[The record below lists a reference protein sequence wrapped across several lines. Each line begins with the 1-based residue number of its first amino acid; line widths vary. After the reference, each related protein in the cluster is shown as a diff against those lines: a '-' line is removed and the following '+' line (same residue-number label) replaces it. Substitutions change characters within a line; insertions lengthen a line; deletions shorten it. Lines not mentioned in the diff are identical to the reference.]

1 MEMTTHCFDQSTTT
15 TAIHGNDSEKTDD
28 YDLNDF
34 AQLFQSFEPM
44 SIAVFSLVSV
54 LGVLGNGVV
63 IWVTGFKMNKTVN
76 TVWHLNL
83 AVADFLFAGFLP
95 LNVTSLA
102 LGSHWPFG
110 NFMCKLSTTLIFLNM
125 FVSVYILVVISV
137 DRCVSVVWPVW
148 AQNHRNVRKA
158 SYVSLCVWILALILN
173 APYLYFMDTEQ
184 ESGDKI
190 ICFDTLFD
198 YKIRFQNQFHLHAIV
213 ITDFLLGFAVPFTV
227 IVSCYGVIIH
237 HVRRNHNLASQSSR
251 SFKIIA
257 AIIIVFFMCWAPFHI
272 IALIELVIFTADTQ
286 SKTLLHIIAIG
297 IPLSTNLAVLN
308 SCMNPLL
315 YVFIRQDF
323 KDEVRKSILKVM
335 ETAFREQKTHQK
347 EQTKL

>member
-1 MEMTTHCFDQSTTT
+1 MATAGLKTIMEMTAHYFDQRT
-15 TAIHGNDSEKTDD
+15 TATATHGNDSEKTDD

-34 AQLFQSFEPM
+34 AQLFQSFDAM

-63 IWVTGFKMNKTVN
+63 IWY
-76 TVWHLNL
+76 LNL
-83 AVADFLFAGFLP
+83 AVADFLVAAFLP
-95 LNVTSLA
+95 FDVIFLA

-110 NFMCKLSTTLIFLNM
+110 NFMCKLSTTLISLNM
-125 FVSVYILVVISV
+125 FVSVYILLVISV

-148 AQNHRNVRKA
+148 AQNYRNVRK
-158 SYVSLCVWILALILN
+158 SSHVSLCVWILALILN

-184 ESGDKI
+184 HSGDKI

-198 YKIRFQNQFHLHAIV
+198 YNIRFQAIV
-213 ITDFLLGFAVPFTV
+213 ITNFLLGFAVPFTV

-237 HVRRNHNLASQSSR
+237 HVRRNRNLASQSSR
-251 SFKIIA
+251 AFKIIA
-257 AIIIVFFMCWAPFHI
+257 AIIICFFVCWAPFHI
-272 IALIELVIFTADTQ
+272 IGLIELVIFTADTE
-286 SKTLLHIIAIG
+286 SKTLLHIIDIG
-297 IPLSTNLAVLN
+297 IPLSNNLAVLN

-323 KDEVRKSILKVM
+323 KDEVRKSILKSM
-335 ETAFREQKTHQK
+335 ETAFHEEKTHQT
-347 EQTKL
+347 EQTNKEMSVLNTEVK

>member
-1 MEMTTHCFDQSTTT
+1 ML
-15 TAIHGNDSEKTDD
+15 I
-28 YDLNDF
+28 
-34 AQLFQSFEPM
+34 SFEPM

-76 TVWHLNL
+76 TVWYLNL

-95 LNVTSLA
+95 LNMTSLA

-173 APYLYFMDTEQ
+173 APYLYFMATEQ

-198 YKIRFQNQFHLHAIV
+198 YKIRFQNQFHLQAIV
-213 ITDFLLGFAVPFTV
+213 ITDILLGFAVPFTV

-237 HVRRNHNLASQSSR
+237 HVRRNHNLASQNTEKVSEKGKILCFNSYAISDNYELPSVIQMQKFRQQAMIITRFFLLFVVPFTVIVSCYAVIIQRLRRNRVLASKSSR
-251 SFKIIA
+251 PLKIIA
-257 AIIIVFFMCWAPFHI
+257 AIIITFFLCWAPFHI
-272 IALIELVIFTADTQ
+272 MSLIELRATSQ
-286 SKTLLHIIAIG
+286 SKKA
-297 IPLSTNLAVLN
+297 NLTI
-308 SCMNPLL
+308 
-315 YVFIRQDF
+315 FISSLAR
-323 KDEVRKSILKVM
+323 M
-335 ETAFREQKTHQK
+335 
-347 EQTKL
+347 